1 MDDCLFC
8 KIARGEM
15 PAHRIWEDDRTL
27 AFLDIYPGT
36 EGHALVVP
44 KAHARDLFD
53 LPAADRDAVFAT
65 ARRVAA
71 ELVAETGAAGINLHQ
86 ANGKAAGQVIFH
98 FHLHLLP
105 RREGDGLRRPWTPA
119 EGDADALAD
128 LAGRLRGRLQA
139 PD

>member
-8 KIARGEM
+8 KIVRGEM
-15 PAHRIWEDDRTL
+15 PAHRIWEDERTL

-36 EGHALVVP
+36 AGHALVVP

-53 LPAADRDAVFAT
+53 LPADDRDAVFAT

-71 ELVAETGAAGINLHQ
+71 GLVAETGAEGINLHQ

-105 RREGDGLRRPWTPA
+105 RREGDGLRCPWIPS
-119 EGDADALAD
+119 EGDAGALAD
-128 LAGRLRGRLQA
+128 LAGRLRDRLAA

>member
-8 KIARGEM
+8 KIVRGEL
-15 PAHRIWEDDRTL
+15 PAHCIWEDARIL
-27 AFLDIYPGT
+27 AFLDISPGA
-36 EGHALVVP
+36 EGHALIIP

-53 LPAADRDAVFAT
+53 LAAADRDAVFAA

-71 ELVAETGAAGINLHQ
+71 ELVAETGAEGINLHQ

-105 RREGDGLRRPWTPA
+105 RRDGDGLRCPWRPA
-119 EGDADALAD
+119 AGDSDALAD
-128 LAGRLRGRLQA
+128 LAGRLRDRLAA